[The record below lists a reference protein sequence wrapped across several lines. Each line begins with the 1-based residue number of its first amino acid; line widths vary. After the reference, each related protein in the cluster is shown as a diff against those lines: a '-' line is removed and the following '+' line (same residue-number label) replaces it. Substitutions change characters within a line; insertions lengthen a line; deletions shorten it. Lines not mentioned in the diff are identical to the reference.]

1 MNLLVIIV
9 SFIYYSHDCYQWI
22 WNMDYCITDRIM
34 ELWIV
39 FSFHDSNDN
48 CFFTSDDSSEID
60 FKSFYSYHDW
70 SLLFHSLILNTLHSI
85 WFNITRNLSLWNSNN
100 TCEITFN
107 SINKQIMNIFLHSI
121 DISILYKLEN
131 VQNVH
136 ISHPIPLKTY

>member
-9 SFIYYSHDCYQWI
+9 SFIYYSRDSYQWI
-22 WNMDYCITDRIM
+22 WNMDYCIVDRIM

-48 CFFTSDDSSEID
+48 CFFTSDDSSESD
-60 FKSFYSYHDW
+60 FISFYSYHDW
-70 SLLFHSLILNTLHSI
+70 SLLFHWYWILFILSI

-107 SINKQIMNIFLHSI
+107 SINKQTMNIFLHSI
-121 DISILYKLEN
+121 DISILYKSEN

>member
-22 WNMDYCITDRIM
+22 WNMDYCIEGIIK
-34 ELWIV
+34 LWIV
-39 FSFHDSNDN
+39 YSFHDSNDN

-60 FKSFYSYHDW
+60 FKSFCFYHDW
-70 SLLFHSLILNTLHSI
+70 SLLFHWYWILFILSI
-85 WFNITRNLSLWNSNN
+85 WFNITRNLSLWNNNN

-107 SINKQIMNIFLHSI
+107 YINKQTMNIFLHSI

>member
-22 WNMDYCITDRIM
+22 WNMDYCIVDGIM

-60 FKSFYSYHDW
+60 FKSFCFYQDW
-70 SLLFHSLILNTLHSI
+70 SLLFHWYWILFILFDSISLEISH
-85 WFNITRNLSLWNSNN
+85 
-100 TCEITFN
+100 CEIVTTHVK
-107 SINKQIMNIFLHSI
+107 SL
-121 DISILYKLEN
+121 SILSTNK
-131 VQNVH
+131 
-136 ISHPIPLKTY
+136 SWTYFFIVLIFQFFTNRKMFRMCIFRIQFL